1 MQEHFRR
8 ALRVLR
14 IVHEFHKQGYQRMR
28 IAPGMS
34 PSGGSWRCSIT
45 PRSNILRTHGA
56 KLRDWGRL
64 TAHYS
69 SAQSN
74 NYFEWT
80 DAQHDDVKAL
90 AAKFHERM
98 PEIVQASRGNDWE
111 YAGWYVS
118 MLGYA
123 ERGIFPIAYADWPSR
138 EDSPYLPATGG
149 ESELLM
155 PPPGEAIVEQG
166 EG

>member
-1 MQEHFRR
+1 MEAYHRR

-14 IVHEFHKQGYQRMR
+14 LVHEFHKQGYQRMR

-34 PSGGSWRCSIT
+34 PSGCSWRCAIT

-56 KLRDWGRL
+56 KLSSWDRL
-64 TAHYS
+64 VAHYS
-69 SAQSN
+69 SGQGN
-74 NYFEWT
+74 EYFGWT
-80 DAQHDDVKAL
+80 DAQHDDVKTL

-98 PEIVQASRGNDWE
+98 PEIVQASRGVDWE

-118 MLGYA
+118 MLGHV
-123 ERGIFPIAYADWPSR
+123 ERGLFPIAYSDWPTSD
-138 EDSPYLPATGG
+138 DSPYLPMVGG
-149 ESELLM
+149 KSELLL